1 MKKAV
6 IPGSFDPLTNG
17 HLDIIKR
24 AALIFDEVIVLICQ
38 NPNKKTMFT
47 LNERVEMA
55 KIIFKDSPSIV
66 VDSTSGLVVQYAK
79 ENKANYIVKGLRDS
93 EDYRYERDLEMNNK
107 FIVPEVETVFLFSKK
122 ENISTRSSSIKEF
135 VKYGVDI
142 SNFVPSIVWEE
153 IKKKNI
159 SK

>member
-1 MKKAV
+1 MRKAV

-24 AALIFDEVIVLICQ
+24 ASLIFDSVIVLICE
-38 NPNKKTMFT
+38 NPSKKTMFT
-47 LNERVEMA
+47 LDERLEMA
-55 KIIFKDSPSIV
+55 RIIFKDSPNIS

-79 ENKANYIVKGLRDS
+79 EHSATFIVKGLRDS

-122 ENISTRSSSIKEF
+122 ENISTRSSAIKEF

-142 SNFVPSIVWEE
+142 SNFVPQIVWEE
-153 IKKKNI
+153 IQKKNI
-159 SK
+159 F

>member
-1 MKKAV
+1 MRKAV

-24 AALIFDEVIVLICQ
+24 ASFLFDIVVVLICENQ
-38 NPNKKTMFT
+38 SKKTMFT
-47 LNERVEMA
+47 LEERVEMT
-55 KIIFKDSPSIV
+55 KKIFKDSPNIA

-79 ENKANYIVKGLRDS
+79 EHGASFIVKGLRDS

-122 ENISTRSSSIKEF
+122 ENISTRSSAIKEF

-142 SNFVPSIVWEE
+142 SNFVPQIVWEE

-159 SK
+159 LK